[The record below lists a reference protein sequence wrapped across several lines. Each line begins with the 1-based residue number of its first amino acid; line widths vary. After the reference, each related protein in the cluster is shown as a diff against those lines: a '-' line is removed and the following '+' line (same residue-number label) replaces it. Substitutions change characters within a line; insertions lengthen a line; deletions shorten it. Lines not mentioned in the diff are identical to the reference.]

1 MTTKKVVMVVGAM
14 VALVALVRVTHPER
28 HLAFAGVSPQ
38 TGAATPEELDRLLA
52 PIALHP
58 DQLLG
63 QILICSQN
71 PGNVDALNLWMGKNQ
86 TLKGS
91 ELQDAVAKQGFE
103 SSFVTLALFP
113 QVVKMMAEQLDWT
126 TNLGV
131 AFTADR
137 AAVFDSIQRLR
148 KRASDVGTL
157 KTTPQQEV
165 ETRTTSSG
173 QEVIVIEP
181 ANPQVVYVPQYNTT
195 TVYTQAPTSTTII
208 VESDNSDEVL
218 AAGMIGFTAGIAM
231 GAYSNPYYY
240 GPYGWY
246 GGAYMYNDAWDD
258 YYDAREDAREDWT
271 DHREDIVDER
281 GDRAE
286 DRGEQRTDRQENRQE
301 NRPESQ
307 EQRQERRTEAQGQRS
322 TDAQRQQRS
331 TDTAAQRSRTTASP
345 SAESRGYTQRQNQPA
360 TQPSTRSSDAFS
372 GYSRGQS
379 QRAASQRGGASRG
392 SSGRSRGGGGRR
404 R

>member
-1 MTTKKVVMVVGAM
+1 MTKKVAIVVGALL
-14 VALVALVRVTHPER
+14 ALVLLVRLARPER
-28 HLAFAGVSPQ
+28 HVAHAGVAPQ
-38 TGAATPEELDRLLA
+38 TAAAATPEELDRLLA
-52 PIALHP
+52 PVALYP

-63 QILICSQN
+63 QILICAQN
-71 PGNVDALNLWMGKNQ
+71 PGNVDALNLWLGKNQ
-86 TLKGS
+86 TLKGT
-91 ELQDAVAKQGFE
+91 ELQDAVTNQGFE
-103 SSFVTLALFP
+103 PSFVTLALFP

-131 AFTADR
+131 AFTSDR
-137 AAVFDSIQRLR
+137 SAVFASIQRLS
-148 KRASDVGTL
+148 KQANDVGTL
-157 KTTPQQEV
+157 KSTPQQEV

-181 ANPQVVYVPQYNTT
+181 ANPQVVYVPQYNSTT
-195 TVYTQAPTSTTII
+195 IYTQAPTTTTVV
-208 VESDNSDEVL
+208 VESDNSDEVV

-231 GAYSNPYYY
+231 GAAFSNPYYY

-271 DHREDIVDER
+271 DHREDIAEER

-286 DRGEQRTDRQENRQE
+286 NTQEQRTERQENRQE

-307 EQRQERRTEAQGQRS
+307 
-322 TDAQRQQRS
+322 AQRQQR
-331 TDTAAQRSRTTASP
+331 THRYAGRVTEPAARAIPAPNPAVTASARI
-345 SAESRGYTQRQNQPA
+345 SRSESRAPA
-360 TQPSTRSSDAFS
+360 VRTHSRDTRAADRNGS
-372 GYSRGQS
+372 
-379 QRAASQRGGASRG
+379 ASQRGGASRS

>member
-1 MTTKKVVMVVGAM
+1 MAP
-14 VALVALVRVTHPER
+14 VALY
-28 HLAFAGVSPQ
+28 
-38 TGAATPEELDRLLA
+38 
-52 PIALHP
+52 P

-63 QILICSQN
+63 QILICAQN
-71 PGNVDALNLWMGKNQ
+71 PGNVDALHLWLGKNQ

-91 ELQDAVAKQGFE
+91 ELQDAVTNQGFE
-103 SSFVTLALFP
+103 PSFVTLALFP
-113 QVVKMMAEQLDWT
+113 QVVKMMADQLDWT

-131 AFTADR
+131 AFTSDR
-137 AAVFDSIQRLR
+137 PAVFASIQRLR
-148 KRASDVGTL
+148 KQANDVGTL
-157 KTTPQQEV
+157 KSTPQQEV

-195 TVYTQAPTSTTII
+195 TIYTQAPTSTTVV
-208 VESDNSDEVL
+208 VESDNSDEVV

-231 GAYSNPYYY
+231 GAAFSNPYYY

-271 DHREDIVDER
+271 DHREDIAEER

-286 DRGEQRTDRQENRQE
+286 NNQEQRTERQENRQE

-307 EQRQERRTEAQGQRS
+307 AQRQQRS

-331 TDTAAQRSRTTASP
+331 TDTQAASQRAAAR
-345 SAESRGYTQRQNQPA
+345 
-360 TQPSTRSSDAFS
+360 
-372 GYSRGQS
+372 QS
-379 QRAASQRGGASRG
+379 QRRIPRLQPAPESAGQGAERPQFGRILGYSSGRSERSASQRGGASRG
-392 SSGRSRGGGGRR
+392 SSGRSRGGGGTASLNDREER
-404 R
+404 QGD